1 MIIFRCRNC
10 GQRFKVPAAT
20 AGKKGRCPKCKETIR
35 VPRPAGSDA
44 ARNHSEQS
52 KAPPAGP
59 EIELMPPPPADR
71 AADAMPPGEQFALIA
86 GRQTDGPEPPPRRRL
101 PWIIDIFF
109 YPVNRP
115 GLLLLTIC
123 VGAPLIAN
131 LIVKL
136 LAIWTL
142 VFTPMFVFLMIFW
155 IVRLTL
161 EVLLTLYVLW
171 YWFEC
176 IKDSADGGIRAPET
190 VSNTPGLVELFWQ
203 LLRTFICVLLFTAPC
218 VLYVRRTQSVDA
230 IFWLLYTSSLF
241 FFPMAFLGIA
251 MFDSFRALNP
261 VLLVG
266 SVRSSL
272 FHYFALVLFLG
283 APSWLVIALLQFVP
297 DEFTAFLHGLYD
309 SLGWS
314 LWHIAKLVLF
324 YTAMVTGHLLG
335 RFYWKCQEKL
345 DWDV

>member
-1 MIIFRCRNC
+1 MIVFRCKNC

-35 VPRPAGSDA
+35 VPQPAGSDA
-44 ARNHSEQS
+44 ARNHGEPS
-52 KAPPAGP
+52 KPPV
-59 EIELMPPPPADR
+59 IELMPPPPADR
-71 AADAMPPGEQFALIA
+71 PAALPLGEQLAMMA
-86 GRQTDGPEPPPRRRL
+86 GRQTDGPEPPPRRKL

-109 YPVNRP
+109 YPVNKP
-115 GLLLLTIC
+115 GLLILAIC

-142 VFTPMFVFLMIFW
+142 VFTPMFVFLMIFL
-155 IVRLTL
+155 ILRLIL

-176 IKDSADGGIRAPET
+176 IKDSAAGGIRAPET
-190 VSNTPGLVELFWQ
+190 VGNTPGLAEMFWQ
-203 LLRTFICVLLFTAPC
+203 LLRTIICILLFTAPC

-230 IFWLLYTSSLF
+230 IFWILYASSLF
-241 FFPMAFLGIA
+241 FFPMALLGVA

-266 SVRSSL
+266 SVRSSFL
-272 FHYFALVLFLG
+272 HYFALVLFLG
-283 APSWLVIALLQFVP
+283 VPSWLIIALLQFAP
-297 DEFTAFLHGLYD
+297 DAFTAFLHGLYD

-335 RFYWKCQEKL
+335 RFYWKCQDKL
-345 DWDV
+345 NWDV